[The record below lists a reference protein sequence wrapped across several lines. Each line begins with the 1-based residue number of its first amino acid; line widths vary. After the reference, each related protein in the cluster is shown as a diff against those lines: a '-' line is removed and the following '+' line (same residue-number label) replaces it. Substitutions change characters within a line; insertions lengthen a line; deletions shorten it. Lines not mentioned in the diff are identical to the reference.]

1 MQPRRTL
8 ATFFLLMAYLL
19 GYAHSLL
26 PHGMAAV
33 DECAITAEEGR
44 AILHQH
50 HALCEDALLPPLA
63 KETGCITHIDHC
75 DESFLDFLIC
85 LIAETHAPDD
95 AFGNAHQLPGK
106 QPFGKSF
113 KPLFAKKPALLL
125 SLITPDEEEL
135 SSRLPFPG
143 AEDEPLPPA
152 PFFGHAVLRGPP
164 LS

>member
-1 MQPRRTL
+1 MQLRRTL
-8 ATFFLLMAYLL
+8 ASFLLLMAYLL

-33 DECAITAEEGR
+33 DECAITAEAGQ
-44 AILHQH
+44 AVLHQH
-50 HALCEDALLPPLA
+50 HALCEDALLSPLA

-85 LIAETHAPDD
+85 LITETHAPDD
-95 AFGNAHQLPGK
+95 GFVEAHQLPVK
-106 QPFGKSF
+106 PFGKSF
-113 KPLFAKKPALLL
+113 KLLFAKKPVLLL
-125 SLITPDEEEL
+125 SLITSDEEEQ
-135 SSRLPFPG
+135 SSLLNLPG
-143 AEDEPLPPA
+143 AEDQPLPPT